1 MSYSPYRKPRLY
13 GRVLSG
19 SERVRCPV
27 CYIKNRIGQSNCPDI
42 SREIPVDNKLQR
54 HLGTGI
60 AIEGLLVKAKA
71 LGFVEIG
78 GCSRG

>member
-1 MSYSPYRKPRLY
+1 VRI

-19 SERVRCPV
+19 NECIRCPV
-27 CYIKNRIGQSNCPDI
+27 CYIKNSVGQGNCPDVC
-42 SREIPVDNKLQR
+42 REIPINYKLQR

-60 AIEGLLVKAKA
+60 AIEGLLIEAKTFG
-71 LGFVEIG
+71 LMEIR